1 MKKLRILDETLRNG
15 QQSLWA
21 TRMRTESMLPIAP
34 VMDEAGF
41 DTICVHAG
49 VSFEIAAMYLFE
61 DPWERM
67 RLLRQQMP
75 RTRFD
80 VLVRARVLWSWQA
93 QPYDVQSLYLKTL
106 LRNGVDSFKVFD
118 GLNDLRN
125 MQWLVKEAKRLG
137 FHVKGFLGYND
148 SPAHSDE
155 YLAGKAKE
163 FQNLGVDAFALSDSA
178 GVMFPERARSALSA
192 VRKAIG
198 DLELHFHCHTTTGV
212 SKEACR
218 EAIRAGVD
226 VIWTAARPLAYGTSV
241 PWALDI
247 LRMAKEEGRETEAD
261 EKLIE
266 EIDDWFYWVAHEYGR
281 AVPEEVRF
289 DPAFYQR
296 YVGHQIPGG
305 MISNLVKQLQDLN
318 LEHRLPEVLEE
329 ASRVRAELGYPHMAT
344 PYSQFVGVQAVL
356 NVLDGK
362 RYKTIPES
370 VRLYARGAFGRPIH
384 PIDANVLD
392 LLVGDA
398 PPIDPLA
405 GLDEPALPR
414 IRREHGPFE
423 SDEDLLLF
431 LFLNPAAYNSY
442 KKNRKPITWN
452 PRRCPATALM
462 KELANRK
469 DLASVEV
476 ERGPLKLALSGSG
489 EDARNG
495 IPAVQA

>member
-1 MKKLRILDETLRNG
+1 M
-15 QQSLWA
+15 
-21 TRMRTESMLPIAP
+21 
-34 VMDEAGF
+34 
-41 DTICVHAG
+41 
-49 VSFEIAAMYLFE
+49 
-61 DPWERM
+61 
-67 RLLRQQMP
+67 
-75 RTRFD
+75 
-80 VLVRARVLWSWQA
+80 
-93 QPYDVQSLYLKTL
+93 
-106 LRNGVDSFKVFD
+106 
-118 GLNDLRN
+118 
-125 MQWLVKEAKRLG
+125 
-137 FHVKGFLGYND
+137 
-148 SPAHSDE
+148 
-155 YLAGKAKE
+155 
-163 FQNLGVDAFALSDSA
+163 
-178 GVMFPERARSALSA
+178 
-192 VRKAIG
+192 
-198 DLELHFHCHTTTGV
+198 
-212 SKEACR
+212 
-218 EAIRAGVD
+218 
-226 VIWTAARPLAYGTSV
+226 
-241 PWALDI
+241 
-247 LRMAKEEGRETEAD
+247 
-261 EKLIE
+261 
-266 EIDDWFYWVAHEYGR
+266 
-281 AVPEEVRF
+281 
-289 DPAFYQR
+289 
-296 YVGHQIPGG
+296 
-305 MISNLVKQLQDLN
+305 
-318 LEHRLPEVLEE
+318 
-329 ASRVRAELGYPHMAT
+329 
-344 PYSQFVGVQAVL
+344 
-356 NVLDGK
+356 LDGK